1 MNNSSG
7 DSAAAA
13 GIFGAFM
20 LIYFLFIVGIFA
32 LMIWIQ
38 WRILVK
44 AGFSGWLSLLLLTGI
59 GGLVVQL
66 ILAFGRWPIED
77 QLAAAQAGQPIPVS
91 NPNPFAGPP
100 VVQ

>member
-1 MNNSSG
+1 MDNSSG

-20 LIYFLFIVGIFA
+20 IFYFIFILAMLA
-32 LMIWIQ
+32 LGIWIQ

-44 AGFSGWLSLLLLTGI
+44 AGYSGWLSLLILTGI

-77 QLAAAQAGQPIPVS
+77 QLAAALAGRPAPAV
-91 NPNPFAGPP
+91 NPSPFAGPP
-100 VVQ
+100 ATQ